1 MILRPLFFLLL
12 LLCPVVDAQTP
23 ASTPAPRVESILEIY
38 DLKSGQRTIVHREE
52 GRFEAPNWTLD
63 GRYLLINRQ
72 GRLYRV
78 PVTGRATGGPE
89 LIETGEIRQLN
100 NDHGISPDGRLLAIS
115 HNNREHSPRENSMI
129 YVVPLTGGTPRLVT
143 TKAPS
148 YWHGWS
154 PDGRLLAYAAKRDGD
169 YNIFTI
175 PVEGGAERQLTTA
188 PGLDDGPDYS
198 PDGRFIFFNSVRSG
212 RMQIWRMN
220 ADGSDQKQLTNDEL
234 NNWFPHPS
242 PDGRKIVFLSYLE
255 PIDPATHPANKSV
268 ALRLLDPRTGRVREL
283 TRLFGGQGTINVPS
297 WAPDSRRFAFVSYRL
312 LSE

>member
-1 MILRPLFFLLL
+1 MSPRILITLLVL
-12 LLCPVVDAQTP
+12 LSPPVLAQAP
-23 ASTPAPRVESILEIY
+23 PSPPAPRVESILEIY
-38 DLKSGQRTIVHREE
+38 DLKAGRRTIVHREE

-63 GRYLLINRQ
+63 GKYLLINRQ
-72 GRLYRV
+72 GGLYRV
-78 PVTGRATGGPE
+78 PVVGGRPE

-100 NDHGISPDGRLLAIS
+100 NDHGLSPDGRLLAIS
-115 HNNREHSPRENSMI
+115 HNNREYSPRENSMI
-129 YVVPLTGGTPRLVT
+129 YLVPLTGGKPRLVT

-154 PDGRLLAYAAKRDGD
+154 PDGRLLAYTAKRDGD

-175 PVEGGAERQLTTA
+175 PVDAGTGAEERQLTTA

-198 PDGRFIFFNSVRSG
+198 PDGRYIYFNSVRSG

-220 ADGSDQKQLTNDEL
+220 ADGRGQTQLTNDEL

-242 PDGRKIVFLSYLE
+242 PDGRKIVFLSYLD
-255 PIDPATHPANKSV
+255 PIDPSTHPANKNV
-268 ALRLLDPRTGRVREL
+268 ALRLLDPRNGKVREL

-297 WAPDSRRFAFVSYRL
+297 WSPDSRRFAFVSYRL

>member
-1 MILRPLFFLLL
+1 MSLRILITLLV
-12 LLCPVVDAQTP
+12 LLCPLVGAQ
-23 ASTPAPRVESILEIY
+23 TPAPRVESILEIY
-38 DLKSGQRTIVHREE
+38 ELKSGRRTIVHREE
-52 GRFEAPNWTLD
+52 GRFEAPNWTQD
-63 GRYLLINRQ
+63 GKYLLINRQ

-78 PVTGRATGGPE
+78 PVAGGSPE

-100 NDHGISPDGRLLAIS
+100 NDHGLSPNGRMLAIS
-115 HNNREHSPRENSMI
+115 HNNREYGPRENSMI
-129 YVVPLTGGTPRLVT
+129 YLVPLTGGTPRLVT

-154 PDGRLLAYAAKRDGD
+154 PDGRLLAYTAKRDGD

-175 PVEGGAERQLTTA
+175 PVDPGAGTVERQLTTA

-198 PDGRFIFFNSVRSG
+198 PDGRYIYFNSVRSG

-220 ADGSDQKQLTNDEL
+220 ADGREQIQITNDEL

-242 PDGRKIVFLSYLE
+242 PDGRMIVFISYLD
-255 PIDPATHPANKSV
+255 PIDPSTHPANKNVS
-268 ALRLLDPRTGRVREL
+268 LRLLDLKSGKSREL

-297 WAPDSRRFAFVSYRL
+297 WSPDSRRFAFVSYRL